1 MDAKETLN
9 MKILIVEDNPISATV
24 LEHTL
29 DKHGYETLTAHDG
42 EEALAYLESHPEI
55 ELIITDLMMPNTDGI
70 ELVRRMQARKEWNAI
85 PVLVCTSM
93 PPENANQ
100 RLNGHG
106 WKYILKPINAE
117 SLIQKVNE
125 TIAQQT
131 MVLQDPAITMTQ
143 IGIDPGAFAEVVEKF
158 AETVNE
164 KIIRLEQQADNVS
177 VNAVDLRD
185 LLEGAKLVRAERLT
199 KVLTSLENS
208 WDEQHQEEVR
218 STTPLLLRELKVM
231 QYHLNLYS
239 S

>member
-1 MDAKETLN
+1 

-42 EEALAYLESHPEI
+42 EEALARLESHPEI

-70 ELVRRMQARKEWNAI
+70 ELVRRMKARKEWNAI

-125 TIAQQT
+125 AIAQQT
-131 MVLQDPAITMTQ
+131 TVLQDPAITMSQ

-164 KIIRLEQQADNVS
+164 KIIRLEQQADNIS
-177 VNAVDLRD
+177 TNAVDLRD

-208 WDEQHQEEVR
+208 WDEQDQEMIR

>member
-1 MDAKETLN
+1 
-9 MKILIVEDNPISATV
+9 
-24 LEHTL
+24 
-29 DKHGYETLTAHDG
+29 
-42 EEALAYLESHPEI
+42 
-55 ELIITDLMMPNTDGI
+55 
-70 ELVRRMQARKEWNAI
+70 
-85 PVLVCTSM
+85 M

-100 RLNGHG
+100 RLNGNG

-131 MVLQDPAITMTQ
+131 MVLQDPAITMSQ

-177 VNAVDLRD
+177 ADVVDLRD

-208 WDEQHQEEVR
+208 WDEQDQEVVR

>member
-1 MDAKETLN
+1 

-42 EEALAYLESHPEI
+42 EEALAHLESHPEI
-55 ELIITDLMMPNTDGI
+55 ELIITDLIMPNTDGI
-70 ELVRRMQARKEWNAI
+70 ELVRRMKARKEWNAI

-100 RLNGHG
+100 RLNGNG

-177 VNAVDLRD
+177 ANAVDLRD

-208 WDEQHQEEVR
+208 WDEQDQEVVR

>member
-1 MDAKETLN
+1 
-9 MKILIVEDNPISATV
+9 
-24 LEHTL
+24 
-29 DKHGYETLTAHDG
+29 
-42 EEALAYLESHPEI
+42 
-55 ELIITDLMMPNTDGI
+55 MPNTDGI
-70 ELVRRMQARKEWNAI
+70 ELVRRMKARKEWNAI

-106 WKYILKPINAE
+106 WKYVIKPINAA

-125 TIAQQT
+125 SIAQQA
-131 MVLQDPAITMTQ
+131 MVLQDPAITMSQ

-164 KIIRLEQQADNVS
+164 KIVRLEQQADNVS
-177 VNAVDLRD
+177 ADAVDLKD
-185 LLEGAKLVRAERLT
+185 LLEGAKLVRAERLAQ
-199 KVLTSLENS
+199 VLTSLENN
-208 WDEQHQEEVR
+208 WDERHQEVVR
-218 STTPLLLRELKVM
+218 SNAPLLLRELKVM

>member
-1 MDAKETLN
+1 

-42 EEALAYLESHPEI
+42 EEALGHLESHPEI
-55 ELIITDLMMPNTDGI
+55 ELIITDLLMPNTDGV
-70 ELVRRMQARKEWNAI
+70 ELVRRIKERDEWNAI
-85 PVLVCTSM
+85 PILVCTSM
-93 PPENANQ
+93 RPENANQ

-106 WKYILKPINAE
+106 WKYILKPIKAE

-125 TIAQQT
+125 AIAHQT
-131 MVLQDPAITMTQ
+131 KVLQDPAITMSQ
-143 IGIDPGAFAEVVEKF
+143 IGIDPEAFAEVVDKF
-158 AETVNE
+158 SETVNE
-164 KIIRLEQQADNVS
+164 KIIRLEQQADKVS
-177 VNAVDLRD
+177 ADAVDLKD

-199 KVLTSLENS
+199 EVLTSLENN
-208 WDEQHQEEVR
+208 WDGRHQEIVR
-218 STTPLLLRELKVM
+218 STAPLLLRELKAM